1 MFHADRDIVLIGRGA
16 QADLVLEEN
25 FVAARHAQL
34 VISQSEVNVLN
45 LSGRAASRVLRG
57 DEVIELGETSVEL
70 LARDRLELGM
80 AAGPTVVLNVL
91 IGAEDEPAHVV
102 DLRSLADVVGAHTS
116 RQDAALKEL
125 LTVQSRIGEADDL
138 DGVLCRVADAAL
150 DLVPRATHVTLVL
163 RDETTKTDKLGSYVP
178 VLTRVRG
185 NDGRGTT
192 PSSPVQIT
200 RSVFRKVVEERAF
213 VLAADTENAG
223 LASESFLGASIM
235 STIGVPLFKGEK
247 IVGVIQVD
255 ARESQAPFDS
265 TDVDALGVLAANASL
280 AVANAR
286 LISQLESAERRLT
299 AEVNFLKGARRAP
312 PAIIGESP
320 PMIRLSEQLKK
331 VSPTRVS
338 VLIEGETGTGKE
350 LVAAAL
356 HHGSPRA
363 NRLFVAQNC
372 AALPANLLES
382 ELFGHIRGAFTG
394 ARDDKRG
401 LFEVADG
408 GSLFL
413 DEIAELPLELQG
425 KLLRVL
431 QEGEVRPLG
440 ATASK
445 QVDVRII
452 AACNIDLEARVRE
465 GKFRE
470 DLLYRLKVFPL
481 AVPPLRER
489 QEDIPRLIRHFLKH
503 YAIEFGFPEARL
515 AQNTLD
521 LLTDYRWPG
530 NVRQLQNE
538 VQRLLIEAEP
548 GAIVVP
554 DMLSPDIQRTNGLV
568 EKARRKRGSLKQMV
582 EEVERHLVSECL
594 REHDGNKTATAKTLG
609 ITREGLHKKLKL
621 LGLS

>member
-1 MFHADRDIVLIGRGA
+1 
-16 QADLVLEEN
+16 
-25 FVAARHAQL
+25 
-34 VISQSEVNVLN
+34 
-45 LSGRAASRVLRG
+45 
-57 DEVIELGETSVEL
+57 
-70 LARDRLELGM
+70 M
-80 AAGPTVVLNVL
+80 AP
-91 IGAEDEPAHVV
+91 
-102 DLRSLADVVGAHTS
+102 
-116 RQDAALKEL
+116 K
-125 LTVQSRIGEADDL
+125 
-138 DGVLCRVADAAL
+138 
-150 DLVPRATHVTLVL
+150 
-163 RDETTKTDKLGSYVP
+163 
-178 VLTRVRG
+178 
-185 NDGRGTT
+185 
-192 PSSPVQIT
+192 
-200 RSVFRKVVEERAF
+200 
-213 VLAADTENAG
+213 
-223 LASESFLGASIM
+223 
-235 STIGVPLFKGEK
+235 
-247 IVGVIQVD
+247 
-255 ARESQAPFDS
+255 
-265 TDVDALGVLAANASL
+265 
-280 AVANAR
+280 
-286 LISQLESAERRLT
+286 
-299 AEVNFLKGARRAP
+299 
-312 PAIIGESP
+312 
-320 PMIRLSEQLKK
+320 
-331 VSPTRVS
+331 
-338 VLIEGETGTGKE
+338 
-350 LVAAAL
+350 
-356 HHGSPRA
+356 
-363 NRLFVAQNC
+363 
-372 AALPANLLES
+372 
-382 ELFGHIRGAFTG
+382 
-394 ARDDKRG
+394 KRG
-401 LFEVADG
+401 R
-408 GSLFL
+408 
-413 DEIAELPLELQG
+413 
-425 KLLRVL
+425 RVL